1 MSNFK
6 IKENIKNK
14 VDEFCIKNNIDK
26 NVLGIHF
33 RKTDFQTF
41 LDEDKTFAYMSM
53 NPQTNFFICSDSL
66 ETEKKFDILNNVI
79 IYPKNSYVT
88 KLVDGSWNDLTI
100 DNEGRQMKFNVN
112 RSRESV
118 IEGFIDLL
126 ILSKTNIVVNSHS
139 SFLKF
144 AKLYNKINI

>member
-1 MSNFK
+1 
-6 IKENIKNK
+6 
-14 VDEFCIKNNIDK
+14 
-26 NVLGIHF
+26 
-33 RKTDFQTF
+33 
-41 LDEDKTFAYMSM
+41 M